1 MIYPVRNWALN
12 KQELHVLTSRQK
24 KVDLEL
30 MLQREDDEEDIRF
43 PIVKDK
49 SVSNTDI
56 LRDRDTPDSGSSV
69 DEVEKIK
76 TNTVNP
82 EIIINDNIGEGTQ
95 TPPNK
100 PIISQEYAKP
110 NALIKDAFDSACQKL
125 ADSLKRRKN
134 K

>member
-1 MIYPVRNWALN
+1 
-12 KQELHVLTSRQK
+12 
-24 KVDLEL
+24 

-49 SVSNTDI
+49 SVSKTDI
-56 LRDRDTPDSGSSV
+56 PRDGDTSDSDSL
-69 DEVEKIK
+69 VEEIELVK

-110 NALIKDAFDSACQKL
+110 NALIKDTFDSACQKL